1 MNTEIE
7 FLKNLET
14 DLEDAASRELI
25 RVQRATLQGSI
36 RRNTGR
42 TWKKVVVAAAAFLVV
57 AGGIGFI
64 AGGGNLLPS
73 LTSSA
78 DGSGEAAPADGPQR
92 AVGRAEDVG
101 DGEEAAVRAPDPAT
115 GPADL
120 GYGDAPEEALGEVPA
135 VDEQADSD
143 AFDAGGRPT
152 EASGQLRD
160 LSKIVRDGRIGIV
173 VADGRFGEAVGDL
186 TVIAERSGGFV
197 LSSSTDNERS
207 GTFVLRIPER
217 SFDRAR
223 AEIRNL
229 GTRVRFEEVRGE
241 DVTAEFID
249 FQARLRILQT
259 RKTLLNSL
267 LVDADTTEEILRLS
281 GQVEDVQLRI
291 EQMQGQLRFLK
302 DQVAESTLRVTIQE
316 RNAPA
321 VVNQTDVDN
330 PDLGSSFDLGVQ
342 GFLRIVGAVIIGLG
356 YLIPITAIA
365 ALVWMA
371 VWFVRRRRATA

>member
-36 RRNTGR
+36 RRNTSR
-42 TWKKVVVAAAAFLVV
+42 TWMKVVVAAAAFLVV

-64 AGGGNLLPS
+64 ATGGVMVMSGADTGALPQQARRAVDRGFQGVG
-73 LTSSA
+73 SA
-78 DGSGEAAPADGPQR
+78 VNGEAAPGQ
-92 AVGRAEDVG
+92 DVP
-101 DGEEAAVRAPDPAT
+101 EPAT

-120 GYGDAPEEALGEVPA
+120 GYGEAPVPA
-135 VDEQADSD
+135 AGVPGVNEQADSD
-143 AFDAGGRPT
+143 AFDAAGRPP

-173 VADGRFGEAVGDL
+173 VRDNEFGDAVGDL

-197 LSSSTDNERS
+197 LSSSTNNERS

-223 AEIRNL
+223 NAIRNL
-229 GTRVRFEEVRGE
+229 GVRVRFEDVRGD

-249 FQARLRILQT
+249 FTARLRILQT

-291 EQMQGQLRFLK
+291 EQMQGQLRFLN
-302 DQVAESTLRVTIQE
+302 DQVAESTLRVMIQE
-316 RNAPA
+316 QGAPA
-321 VVNQTDVDN
+321 VVSQTDVDN

-365 ALVWMA
+365 AGVWMA

>member
-1 MNTEIE
+1 VGQRFAQVGSAVNG
-7 FLKNLET
+7 
-14 DLEDAASRELI
+14 AS
-25 RVQRATLQGSI
+25 
-36 RRNTGR
+36 
-42 TWKKVVVAAAAFLVV
+42 
-57 AGGIGFI
+57 
-64 AGGGNLLPS
+64 
-73 LTSSA
+73 
-78 DGSGEAAPADGPQR
+78 
-92 AVGRAEDVG
+92 G
-101 DGEEAAVRAPDPAT
+101 DGEGEAPAAEPAA

-120 GYGDAPEEALGEVPA
+120 GYGDAPEEALGGTGAEYRA
-135 VDEQADSD
+135 NLD
-143 AFDAGGRPT
+143 AFDDAGGRPT
-152 EASGQLRD
+152 QASGQQRD

-173 VADGRFGEAVGDL
+173 VADGRFGGAVDEL

-223 AEIRNL
+223 AAIRNL
-229 GTRVRFEEVRGE
+229 GDRVRFEDVQGD

-249 FQARLRILQT
+249 FQARLQILQT

-267 LVDADTTEEILRLS
+267 LVDADTTDEILRLS

-316 RNAPA
+316 RNAPT

-330 PDLGSSFDLGVQ
+330 PDLGSSFELGVQ

-365 ALVWMA
+365 AAVWMV
-371 VWFVRRRRATA
+371 VWFVRRRRAMA

>member
-14 DLEDAASRELI
+14 DLEDAASHERI
-25 RVQRATLQGSI
+25 RLQRATLQGSI
-36 RRNTGR
+36 RRNASR

-64 AGGGNLLPS
+64 AGGGNNNFLPFVGGPS
-73 LTSSA
+73 DRFQQVGGAVASDGGS
-78 DGSGEAAPADGPQR
+78 DGSGARAPA
-92 AVGRAEDVG
+92 
-101 DGEEAAVRAPDPAT
+101 PAS

-120 GYGDAPEEALGEVPA
+120 GYGESTHKAASGVPSLDEESHSFGF
-135 VDEQADSD
+135 DSEGT
-143 AFDAGGRPT
+143 AGRPT

-160 LSKIVRDGRIGIV
+160 LSKIIRDGRIGIV
-173 VADGRFGEAVGDL
+173 VADGNFSDAVGDL

-197 LSSSTDNERS
+197 LSSSTNNERS

-217 SFDRAR
+217 SFDRVR
-223 AEIRNL
+223 NEIRNL
-229 GTRVRFEEVRGE
+229 GTRVRFEEVRGD

-267 LVDADTTEEILRLS
+267 LVDADTTDEILRLS
-281 GQVEDVQLRI
+281 GQVEDVHLRI
-291 EQMQGQLRFLK
+291 EQMQGQLRFLNN
-302 DQVAESTLRVTIQE
+302 QVAESTLRVTIQE
-316 RNAPA
+316 QTAPA
-321 VVNQTDVDN
+321 AAVQTDVDN
-330 PDLGSSFDLGVQ
+330 PDLGSSFDLGIQ
-342 GFLRIVGAVIIGLG
+342 GFLRIIGAVIIGLG

-365 ALVWMA
+365 AVVWMA